1 MTTLYIIAGGLLVVL
16 AAIALSVWLARRSG
30 LDAGRA
36 EAAAELARITKQRD
50 DALSALAKARA
61 IADAAVNG
69 PHNVEDALRRLDGG
83 DA

>member
-1 MTTLYIIAGGLLVVL
+1 MTTFYIIVGGVLVTLAAMVL
-16 AAIALSVWLARRSG
+16 AVWLARR
-30 LDAGRA
+30 AGRDESRA
-36 EAAAELARITKQRD
+36 EFAAELARVTKQRD
-50 DALSALAKARA
+50 DALTALAKART